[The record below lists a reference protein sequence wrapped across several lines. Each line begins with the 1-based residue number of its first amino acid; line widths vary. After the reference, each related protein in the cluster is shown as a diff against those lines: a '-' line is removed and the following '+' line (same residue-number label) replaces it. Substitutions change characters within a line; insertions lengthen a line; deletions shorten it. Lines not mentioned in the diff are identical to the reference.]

1 MPTIRFTNRLDRSV
15 ESVDGYVLHARDA
28 LWTHMAIFIADT
40 PGTLWCGTLPEGL
53 FYSENGGAT
62 FECASSHLPQVYAVQ
77 IA

>member
-1 MPTIRFTNRLDRSV
+1 
-15 ESVDGYVLHARDA
+15 
-28 LWTHMAIFIADT
+28 MAIFKADT

-53 FYSENGGAT
+53 FYSENGAAT